1 MLSNSALRIVLV
13 GGVLA
18 GASASHA
25 LALAGGFS
33 ETTVIVNTN
42 GATYI
47 DEDNTNYFYNDSV
60 SGTGAFQYDTTG
72 YTLNDGS
79 KFMRSSSDASAS
91 PSGSA
96 TGLYGNA
103 FVFTFKNET
112 LDPID
117 VTFDLLLYR
126 EGSVSVDNQAT
137 ESASFAMYGGAA
149 KYSSLGNAFDFRTD
163 SINTSTN
170 ALVSFSQSHNY
181 LASFT
186 LAPDEE
192 AIFEVWASTEFQVS
206 SVPEP
211 ASMAALGL
219 GALALVKR
227 RRKSA

>member
-1 MLSNSALRIVLV
+1 MLSKLNFRVLAI
-13 GGVLA
+13 GGVFA

-33 ETTVIVNTN
+33 ETTVIVNAN
-42 GATYI
+42 GATLI
-47 DEDNTNYFYNDSV
+47 DEVNNNYFYNDSV
-60 SGTGAFQYDTTG
+60 SGTGAFQYDTFG
-72 YTLNDGS
+72 DTLNDGS

-91 PSGSA
+91 PTGAA
-96 TGLYGNA
+96 TGLYGND
-103 FVFTFKNET
+103 FLFTFKNET

-117 VTFDLLLYR
+117 ITFDLLLYR

-137 ESASFAMYGGAA
+137 EFASFAMYGGAA
-149 KYSSLGNAFDFRTD
+149 KLSGGVYDFRTD

-170 ALVSFSQSHNY
+170 ALVAFSQSHNY
-181 LASFT
+181 LATFT

-192 AIFEVWASTEFQVS
+192 AVFEVWASTEFQVS

-219 GALALVKR
+219 GALAVLKR

>member
-1 MLSNSALRIVLV
+1 MLSNSALRLVLV

-33 ETTVIVNTN
+33 ETTVIVNAN
-42 GATYI
+42 GATLI
-47 DEDNTNYFYNDSV
+47 DEVNNNYFRNDTV
-60 SGTGAFQYDTTG
+60 SGTGAFQYDTFGDTN
-72 YTLNDGS
+72 NDGS
-79 KFMRSSSDASAS
+79 KFMRSSSNASAS

-96 TGLYGNA
+96 TGLYGND

-126 EGSVSVDNQAT
+126 EGSVSVDDQAT

-149 KYSSLGNAFDFRTD
+149 KLSGGVYDFRTD
-163 SINTSTN
+163 SINTNTN
-170 ALVSFSQSHNY
+170 ALVAFSMSHNY

-186 LAPDEE
+186 LEPDEE
-192 AIFEVWASTEFQVS
+192 AVFEVWASTEFNVS